1 MSTSL
6 HQLTPNSLDSC
17 WPQKAA
23 QPTRDGP
30 EVPDSPFHIRP
41 NLYIKLEMDI
51 LTGVNTFW
59 WHVVNAGK

>member
-6 HQLTPNSLDSC
+6 HQLTPNC

-30 EVPDSPFHIRP
+30 EVPDLPFHICP

-51 LTGVNTFW
+51 LTGVLFFFLTFW